1 MKALL
6 INPESSEAKVVDITN
21 WKQILKHLECQVFD
35 VCTRQ
40 IGTDPDRIYDI
51 YVDDMGL
58 FKSHPKVS
66 AWGADDHSTLVGTIL
81 VSLTD
86 SHGDMKSLTQND
98 IDYIL
103 SNFHYIVDPDHMITV
118 HALFPVYYPTYN

>member
-21 WKQILKHLECQVFD
+21 WKQILNHLECQVFD

-40 IGTDPDRIYDI
+40 IGADPNRIYDI

-58 FKSHPKVS
+58 FKDHPKVS
-66 AWGADDHSTLVGTIL
+66 AWGVHDHSTLVGTIL

-86 SHGDMKSLTQND
+86 KHGDMKSLTQND

-103 SNFHYIVDPDHMITV
+103 SNFHYIVDYDHMITV

>member
-40 IGTDPDRIYDI
+40 IGSDPTRIYDI

-58 FKSHPKVS
+58 FKDKPKVS
-66 AWGADDHSTLVGTIL
+66 AWGAHDHSTLVGTIL

-86 SHGDMKSLTQND
+86 NHGDMKSLTQND

-103 SNFHYIVDPDHMITV
+103 SNFHYIVDYDHMITV